1 MLLVN
6 DNENL
11 LSILYNRFSMDF
23 SVEKAQNGFI
33 ALKIMKSKPRNYF
46 DLILLDI
53 DMPIMNGFEA
63 IKHIKTYLEG
73 SPIAKFLNI
82 SRDHERA
89 TINPITRVSSFLSS
103 RE

>member
-1 MLLVN
+1 L
-6 DNENL
+6 
-11 LSILYNRFSMDF
+11 DF

-33 ALKIMKSKPRNYF
+33 ALNIVKNKPRNYF

-73 SPIAKFLNI
+73 SPIAKFMNI
-82 SRDHERA
+82 SRDPERA
-89 TINPITRVSSFLSS
+89 SRNSLNRVSSHLS
-103 RE
+103 

>member
-6 DNENL
+6 DNDIL
-11 LSILYNRFSMDF
+11 LSILNSRFSLDF

-33 ALKIMKSKPRNYF
+33 ALNIVKNKPRNYF

-73 SPIAKFLNI
+73 SPIAKFMNI
-82 SRDHERA
+82 SRDPERA
-89 TINPITRVSSFLSS
+89 SRNSLNRVSSHLS
-103 RE
+103 